1 MHIGFVNI
9 NDEKMSKSLNNF
21 FTIRGVLENY
31 DGESLRYFI
40 MSSHYRSPL
49 NFSNEN
55 LDLAKT
61 ALTRLYTAMRGLQA
75 SESAMTE
82 VSQRFDFEA
91 RITAALDDD
100 FNTPIAL
107 SILFEL
113 AKTANAEREKDQ
125 NQANALGQ
133 LLKKLGGYL
142 GILQMNAEEF
152 LKQGVSLS
160 GSPRIA
166 VYSRVKAVLARSK
179 FSFEKFSGER

>member
-1 MHIGFVNI
+1 
-9 NDEKMSKSLNNF
+9 
-21 FTIRGVLENY
+21 
-31 DGESLRYFI
+31 
-40 MSSHYRSPL
+40 
-49 NFSNEN
+49 
-55 LDLAKT
+55 
-61 ALTRLYTAMRGLQA
+61 MRGLQA

-160 GSPRIA
+160 DEEIDQKIKQRNEARANKKFAISDQIRDQ
-166 VYSRVKAVLARSK
+166 LAELGIILEDSAGVTTWRK
-179 FSFEKFSGER
+179 K